1 MSRQLSLKCSCSL
14 SQVPFQLVGSR
25 ENVFREVK
33 IFSLTAG
40 VPPDRQKVMVAGAT
54 VLDEDWGKA
63 KAKIKEV
70 E

>member
-1 MSRQLSLKCSCSL
+1 MRMFSKRCS
-14 SQVPFQLVGSR
+14 G
-25 ENVFREVK
+25 K

-40 VPPDRQKVMVAGAT
+40 VPPDRQKVMVAGVT